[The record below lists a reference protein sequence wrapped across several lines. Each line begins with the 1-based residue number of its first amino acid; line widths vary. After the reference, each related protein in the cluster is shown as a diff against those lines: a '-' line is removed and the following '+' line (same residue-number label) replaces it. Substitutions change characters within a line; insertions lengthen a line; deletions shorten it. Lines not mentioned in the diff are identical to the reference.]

1 MKSQVGNLHKGAPGS
16 RFSSGVGIA
25 LFLHSLKRDRHA
37 FKDFVFNTNPFS
49 SPPGIFFFP
58 ALISSLITEGGWV
71 KCHPAPSPADPS
83 LSPSRRPQSPT
94 AKTSGA
100 VP

>member
-16 RFSSGVGIA
+16 RFSNGVGIA
-25 LFLHSLKRDRHA
+25 LFLHSLKRDFKA
-37 FKDFVFNTNPFS
+37 FKHFMFNTNPFNS
-49 SPPGIFFFP
+49 QLEFFP
-58 ALISSLITEGGWV
+58 MLISLLITKDIWIPHLLLLI
-71 KCHPAPSPADPS
+71 CLLPSIPKVLPGA
-83 LSPSRRPQSPT
+83 SRA

>member
-16 RFSSGVGIA
+16 RFSNGVGIA
-25 LFLHSLKRDRHA
+25 LFLHSLKRDFKA
-37 FKDFVFNTNPFS
+37 FKHFMFNTNPFNS
-49 SPPGIFFFP
+49 QLEFFP
-58 ALISSLITEGGWV
+58 VLISSLITKDIWIPCLLLLIHLRLLPGIPKVLPG
-71 KCHPAPSPADPS
+71 A
-83 LSPSRRPQSPT
+83 SRA